1 MKKTLEIVGVQKI
14 ISAFLSI
21 LFGLIFGLII
31 LFIASIFVPKASYP
45 LDALFTIITGGM
57 RYSGLKGLGI
67 VLRFLAPVLMT
78 GLSVGFAFKTGL
90 FNIGAAGQFM
100 LGGFVATY
108 ICIKWTFI
116 PVEFLWI
123 VGILG
128 ALVAGGFVGLIS
140 GLLKALRNVNEVI
153 SSIMLN
159 YIVLFTISAFVP
171 LIADINNPSRTAL
184 PLSRIPT
191 LGLDLI
197 FGKDTTDMGIIIAI
211 ITALIIFVVL
221 ERTAFGYELK
231 ACGYNR
237 NAARYAG
244 INDRLGIVLSMTIA
258 GALAG
263 LGGALVFISS
273 IDKVFYRD
281 LTLASEGFDGISVA
295 LLGMSNPIGM
305 IFSAAFIA
313 ALKNA
318 GPALSRS
325 GFNEEVVK
333 VMTAVI
339 IYASAFS
346 LIFREKLVSLL
357 NKKGKRK

>member
-1 MKKTLEIVGVQKI
+1 MKTILKNVGVQKI

-21 LFGLIFGLII
+21 LVGMIFGVII
-31 LFIASIFVPKASYP
+31 LFIASLFVPKAAYP
-45 LDALFTIITGGM
+45 LDALLTIITGGI
-57 RYSGLKGLGI
+57 RYSGLKGFGI
-67 VLRFLAPVLMT
+67 ILRFLAPVLMT

-100 LGGFVATY
+100 LGGFVSAY

-123 VGILG
+123 VGLLG
-128 ALVAGGFVGLIS
+128 AIVAGGFVGFIS
-140 GLLKALRNVNEVI
+140 GILKALRNVNEVI
-153 SSIMLN
+153 SAIMLN

-171 LIADINNPSRTAL
+171 LIADINNPSRTRL
-184 PLSRIPT
+184 PISRIPT
-191 LGLDLI
+191 LGLNFL
-197 FGKDTTDMGIIIAI
+197 FGKDTTDMGILIAI
-211 ITALIIFVVL
+211 AAALLIFVIL
-221 ERTAFGYELK
+221 ERTAYGYELK

-244 INDRLGIVLSMTIA
+244 INDRLGIVSSMTIA

-339 IYASAFS
+339 IYTSAFS
-346 LIFREKLVSLL
+346 LIFREKIVQFID
-357 NKKGKRK
+357 KKGRRK